1 MQLEKAKET
10 KQDMERCRLLAQ
22 RIAEELA
29 PATAAVLNAETPALE
44 KALHRAGVDANP
56 FTVAAR
62 QADLLVV
69 EDPAWVEMPAQ
80 LPGQV
85 LLVFTGSNVAEGW
98 AEELARRGY
107 YRDFRWRSRGRAQQS
122 ALYCTVQPA
131 TAEMIAG
138 YEKELDLL
146 RDRMVRAERTCNE
159 EAALIER
166 LRSDLSLSRS
176 HAKNLEKTLNEVT
189 SSTFWKLT
197 WPMRYVVSKS
207 RQIWHT
213 FPLFVLLGE
222 LRRDGI
228 SGVREHARAK
238 REYAALFPGNL
249 LRADRFA
256 PVELLVR
263 QANDQP
269 AGPKISIVVPLYN
282 TPLDFLDEML
292 DSVVNQTYK
301 NWELCCVD
309 AGKDEAVGQHV
320 QARAKADARI
330 RYQKLEKNEL
340 IPGNTNK
347 GFEMA
352 TGEYIALLDHD
363 DLLHPCALW
372 YAARAIAEQKAD
384 FVYTD
389 EATFEG
395 KPEHVVLYHF
405 KPDFML
411 DNLRSN
417 NYICHLSVFSAALL
431 AKVGGDERAEFNG
444 SQDYDLYLRLT
455 EQAEK
460 IVHIPHLLYYWRSSP
475 ASVASN
481 ISAKTYCLEAAMKAL
496 RAHYDRMGV
505 PVDAV
510 TMVPNTPGFYKTD
523 YTITKPRRVS
533 VLIPSCD
540 HSGDLRVCVESIY
553 RKTTYPDFEV
563 IIIEN
568 NSKEPAT
575 FRCYEQLQKEHPDTL
590 HVLTWQG
597 TGFNYSALNNFGA
610 RAATGEYLLLLNN
623 DTEVISPDFIE
634 EMMSYLQRPD
644 AGVVGAK
651 LYFADHLVQHAG
663 ILVGVRG
670 ALAHANQDFSAKR
683 EGYLARAVRP
693 GNFSAVT
700 GACQM
705 VRRDVF
711 ERVGGYNEEFAVGFN
726 DADFCLRVWE
736 AGYRTIFTPYAELYH
751 YEFTSRGREEANEGK
766 LRRWKREQ
774 ALFMQRWP
782 EFFLTGDPWLGPNIS
797 AESEFFSL

>member
-228 SGVREHARAK
+228 SGVREHARAR

-256 PVELLVR
+256 P
-263 QANDQP
+263 
-269 AGPKISIVVPLYN
+269 
-282 TPLDFLDEML
+282 
-292 DSVVNQTYK
+292 
-301 NWELCCVD
+301 W
-309 AGKDEAVGQHV
+309 
-320 QARAKADARI
+320 
-330 RYQKLEKNEL
+330 
-340 IPGNTNK
+340 
-347 GFEMA
+347 
-352 TGEYIALLDHD
+352 
-363 DLLHPCALW
+363 
-372 YAARAIAEQKAD
+372 
-384 FVYTD
+384 
-389 EATFEG
+389 
-395 KPEHVVLYHF
+395 
-405 KPDFML
+405 
-411 DNLRSN
+411 
-417 NYICHLSVFSAALL
+417 
-431 AKVGGDERAEFNG
+431 
-444 SQDYDLYLRLT
+444 
-455 EQAEK
+455 
-460 IVHIPHLLYYWRSSP
+460 
-475 ASVASN
+475 
-481 ISAKTYCLEAAMKAL
+481 
-496 RAHYDRMGV
+496 
-505 PVDAV
+505 
-510 TMVPNTPGFYKTD
+510 
-523 YTITKPRRVS
+523 
-533 VLIPSCD
+533 SCW
-540 HSGDLRVCVESIY
+540 SGR
-553 RKTTYPDFEV
+553 
-563 IIIEN
+563 
-568 NSKEPAT
+568 
-575 FRCYEQLQKEHPDTL
+575 
-590 HVLTWQG
+590 
-597 TGFNYSALNNFGA
+597 
-610 RAATGEYLLLLNN
+610 
-623 DTEVISPDFIE
+623 
-634 EMMSYLQRPD
+634 
-644 AGVVGAK
+644 
-651 LYFADHLVQHAG
+651 
-663 ILVGVRG
+663 
-670 ALAHANQDFSAKR
+670 
-683 EGYLARAVRP
+683 
-693 GNFSAVT
+693 
-700 GACQM
+700 
-705 VRRDVF
+705 
-711 ERVGGYNEEFAVGFN
+711 
-726 DADFCLRVWE
+726 
-736 AGYRTIFTPYAELYH
+736 RTISLPGPRSASWCLCTTP
-751 YEFTSRGREEANEGK
+751 
-766 LRRWKREQ
+766 RWISWTRC
-774 ALFMQRWP
+774 WI
-782 EFFLTGDPWLGPNIS
+782 PW
-797 AESEFFSL
+797 